1 MSYKENVV
9 LVLSSFAQLLLVL
22 SAYILLLARALAGRH
37 FSYLPPLYARCPLD
51 FIYFRCAAVLF
62 ALPFTSQSIWAHLL
76 YVDHCLDSARTRAR
90 GRTSERR
97 RRGSQHHA
105 KRCNHFSGMA
115 YCVLHWRRSRTEYG
129 RRHLVFAESAS
140 WRLLFLISLS
150 GKIIKAREKLIIID
164 VFTPF
169 LPQCNPIPVV
179 TI

>member
-1 MSYKENVV
+1 M
-9 LVLSSFAQLLLVL
+9 LFSF
-22 SAYILLLARALAGRH
+22 
-37 FSYLPPLYARCPLD
+37 FPPLRNYCLYLVPTSCFLPEHWQAGISHIFRRFMLDARSIL
-51 FIYFRCAAVLF
+51 FIFVALQFCF

-179 TI
+179 AI